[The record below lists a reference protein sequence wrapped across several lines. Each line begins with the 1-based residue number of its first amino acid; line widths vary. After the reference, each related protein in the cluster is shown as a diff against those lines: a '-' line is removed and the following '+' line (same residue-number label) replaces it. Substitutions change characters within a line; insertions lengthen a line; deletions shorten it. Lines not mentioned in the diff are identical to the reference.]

1 MTPKIN
7 YNLKWTFALQNF
19 HLACF
24 CLFLLLSHFFL
35 NTLQCINV
43 HFIKFINK
51 LNLSNNSFFSI
62 DTSPKTA

>member
-24 CLFLLLSHFFL
+24 CLFLLLSHFFSQYL
-35 NTLQCINV
+35 AMYKCAFYKVVKQ
-43 HFIKFINK
+43 IKFK
-51 LNLSNNSFFSI
+51 
-62 DTSPKTA
+62 